1 MTRTRLLTRTAALLA
16 LIGLSACGGG
26 SGPHDPT
33 PPTTQPATP
42 SATITAV
49 GAGALTVHPSAD
61 RRYAIAIETPIR
73 LSETAGGTADWNFAR
88 ISTFMAGKE
97 IERFELGSDVIRNSG
112 YSRVAAR
119 SNNVVT
125 LYFRQNSDDFDRLDI
140 TLGFSDLKDARQFTV
155 PVPFGTFADVNL
167 SFTPASVPP
176 SGTVE
181 GGS

>member
-1 MTRTRLLTRTAALLA
+1 MTRTTQFIRVGTLLA
-16 LIGLSACGGG
+16 LVGLSACGGG
-26 SGPHDPT
+26 TTTSGPTPT
-33 PPTTQPATP
+33 PTPVTP

-61 RRYAIAIETPIR
+61 NRYAIAIETPIR

-88 ISTFMAGKE
+88 ISTFLAGRE
-97 IERFELGSDVIRNSG
+97 IERFELGSDVIRNAG
-112 YSRVAAR
+112 YGLVAAR

-125 LYFRQNSDDFDRLDI
+125 VYFRQNSDDFDRLDI

-155 PVPFGTFADVNL
+155 AVPFGTFSDVNL